1 MDFNFKAEIVN
12 SFLQLGK
19 TSAQD
24 LLHRF
29 SWCRGRCGVVF
40 GALVF
45 SLSRNPSEEAV
56 YLSMQCWVLLNRS
69 SGLLALMMAF
79 LILFS

>member
-19 TSAQD
+19 TMVQD
-24 LLHRF
+24 LLLWS
-29 SWCRGRCGVVF
+29 SWCWCWCGVVF

-56 YLSMQCWVLLNRS
+56 YSNMQC
-69 SGLLALMMAF
+69 
-79 LILFS
+79 

>member
-1 MDFNFKAEIVN
+1 MV
-12 SFLQLGK
+12 
-19 TSAQD
+19 QD
-24 LLHRF
+24 LLLWS
-29 SWCRGRCGVVF
+29 SWCRCWCGVVF

-56 YLSMQCWVLLNRS
+56 YSNMQCWVLLNRS